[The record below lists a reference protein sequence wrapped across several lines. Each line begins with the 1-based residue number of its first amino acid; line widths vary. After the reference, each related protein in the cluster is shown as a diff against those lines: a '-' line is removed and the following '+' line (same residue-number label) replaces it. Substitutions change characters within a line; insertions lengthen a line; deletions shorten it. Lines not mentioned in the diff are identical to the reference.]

1 MEEAR
6 KKKTVAGVRLYVEK
20 ENRLAQQVYQEL
32 GLLQAGYH
40 VYELDFVL
48 SRES

>member
-6 KKKTVAGVRLYVEK
+6 NRKAVAGVRLYVEK

-32 GLLQAGYH
+32 GLLPAEYH
-40 VYELDFVL
+40 VYEFDFVL

>member
-32 GLLQAGYH
+32 GLLLAGYH
-40 VYELDFVL
+40 MYELDFVL
-48 SRES
+48 SREP